1 MNNINFIKPTVEVI
15 KSNLS
20 TIQSIKGGRE
30 DLTFAEVSQIFLM
43 NELGYTQ
50 IQAQDVYEELE
61 KGFEEYTAKQE
72 ALQVDKSAIVTSI
85 IEATATYSPEERTS
99 IYINVLTSMQLINET
114 KSCDDIEILRAK
126 NSSLSDDEL
135 IAEIIATLDGL
146 PFLYVMDGI
155 KDGITPD
162 GIAMLGDAKD
172 MRTKEFKIAAA
183 LILYT
188 AQKKGSVTL
197 AFDDTDI
204 SPRIIGAMA
213 SAGVDAL
220 SVTSDLQEDRISVS
234 LWKKI
239 LKCILGALFSIIF
252 AALCTFAILSINL
265 IIVSF
270 IFSVFGLGL
279 IATLLFV
286 PAIFYFT
293 KNAIKVSEQE
303 YTKLADKIYPIFDLL
318 IEKVALWAE
327 NAIDKIKEWINAV
340 HQKVLDA
347 SLKINVPKQNE
358 GENTDTVAVTPILA

>member
-85 IEATATYSPEERTS
+85 IEATATYS
-99 IYINVLTSMQLINET
+99 NVLTSMQLINET